1 MIDMRAELESL
12 PKTIDEELEALYL
25 QHASECAD
33 LNKQIIKKGLNS
45 GTDIHGDPFR
55 PLEPS
60 TEKSRRSHGYS
71 TSPPLKA
78 SGDLYRGIR
87 KRGQFVFDTA
97 RSKKGEFYG
106 TFHNEGFTHHIS
118 GKPVPDTAPF
128 KREFFGT
135 PDDFFESAEYKVLD
149 KKLQKATD
157 ALLKSRKKKKR
168 I

>member
-45 GTDIHGDPFR
+45 GTDIHGDPFV
-55 PLEPS
+55 PL
-60 TEKSRRSHGYS
+60 KYS
-71 TSPPLKA
+71 TKKA

-135 PDDFFESAEYKVLD
+135 PDNFFESAEYKVLD
-149 KKLQKATD
+149 KKLKKATD
-157 ALLKSRKKKKR
+157 ALLKGRKKKKR

>member
-45 GTDIHGDPFR
+45 GTDIHGDPFV
-55 PLEPS
+55 PLKYS
-60 TEKSRRSHGYS
+60 TKKRRKNQGYS
-71 TSPPLKA
+71 QSPPLKA

-157 ALLKSRKKKKR
+157 VLLKSRKKKKR